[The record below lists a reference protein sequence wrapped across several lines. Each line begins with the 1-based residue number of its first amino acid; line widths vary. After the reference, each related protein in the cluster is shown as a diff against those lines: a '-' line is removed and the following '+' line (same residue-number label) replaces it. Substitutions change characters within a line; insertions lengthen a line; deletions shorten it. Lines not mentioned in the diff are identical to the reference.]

1 MNYQQFTTELKEKV
15 ASLLDEDISLQ
26 LHTTLK
32 NNGKERT
39 GIAIEDKQVNI
50 HPTIYLEE
58 YYLHFQNG
66 ISIEEIAE
74 NIVQLYQEVRFQQS
88 FDFES
93 IKDFS
98 AIHPKITYKLINV
111 QKNEVLLQT
120 LPHILYLDL
129 AIVFY
134 VLFDVEDHAAST
146 IPITYRL
153 MEVWGKDVT
162 EIYQIALDN
171 SPLLL
176 PAAFKSMRIVIKEL
190 LGEPCVEEIR
200 STDIMFVLTNPLRNF
215 GAACMLYNGILEQ
228 IYGTLGE
235 NYYILPS
242 SIHEVIIVPES
253 QACSKEELLDMVRFV
268 NETQVD
274 LEDILSDSVYY
285 YDFASKS
292 LCP

>member
-98 AIHPKITYKLINV
+98 AIYPKITYKLINV

>member
-98 AIHPKITYKLINV
+98 AIYPKITYKLINV
-111 QKNEVLLQT
+111 QKNV
-120 LPHILYLDL
+120 
-129 AIVFY
+129 
-134 VLFDVEDHAAST
+134 
-146 IPITYRL
+146 
-153 MEVWGKDVT
+153 
-162 EIYQIALDN
+162 
-171 SPLLL
+171 
-176 PAAFKSMRIVIKEL
+176 
-190 LGEPCVEEIR
+190 
-200 STDIMFVLTNPLRNF
+200 
-215 GAACMLYNGILEQ
+215 
-228 IYGTLGE
+228 
-235 NYYILPS
+235 
-242 SIHEVIIVPES
+242 
-253 QACSKEELLDMVRFV
+253 
-268 NETQVD
+268 
-274 LEDILSDSVYY
+274 
-285 YDFASKS
+285 
-292 LCP
+292 